1 MAHLR
6 ILLIESQR
14 NMRCQEIWNV
24 MKTQGIH
31 LENAET
37 EVSDE
42 KLLRSIFRALG
53 KDYINIC
60 LIDINKKM
68 VRVLKTEKTVSE
80 KSDISEIR
88 EYPYEEICRQFILEA
103 VLPEK
108 QKKISERTKFE
119 RVTEILSYKTEYSF
133 NYDAIME
140 GKKHACQMKYIR
152 LDDNRHILMGLRT
165 VDDIIASE
173 KEHQKSLA
181 KAVAVA
187 EQAYMAAENANRAKT
202 TFLSNMSHDIRT
214 PMNGIIGMTTIA
226 KAHLDDKERVGE
238 CLDKIMS
245 ASSHLLSL
253 INDVLD
259 VSRIESGRIL
269 LSEEAFSLPE
279 VFDNMINMISPQIMN
294 KHLELF
300 VDICGVTHEDVVGD
314 ALRLQQ
320 IFMNIVGNA
329 IKYTPE
335 GGKIS
340 VSLKE
345 IPSDTAFYS
354 EYIFTCKDSGYGM
367 TPEFIKK
374 LFIPFERADDERIK
388 GIQGTGLGM
397 VITKNILE
405 MMDGDIKVESEFGK
419 GSRFSARF
427 RMKNQKKLIE
437 NDTLPEDVSVLLVDD
452 DEATGE
458 STALTL
464 DSLGIPNTYVSNG
477 QAAIDMV
484 KTMHERNKSFRVCM
498 IDWKRP
504 DMDCREIIR
513 QVRRYGGENMAIVII
528 SAYDWS
534 EIEMNARAAG
544 ANSFMTKP
552 LFRSKLIGKLKEV
565 TDELPP
571 EQKENILE
579 KYTEKHYE
587 NKRILLVDDNEL
599 NREIASE
606 ILGMTHVM
614 VEEAENGKQAFEMFQ
629 KSDRNYYDMILMD
642 VQMPV
647 MDGHQA
653 TRAIR
658 KLHRSDAVSVPI
670 IAMSANAFLEDVE
683 SSRLAGM
690 NGHISKPV
698 NIAKLLGIMEDY
710 LGNRIKR
717 SVIEIVDE
725 KGSSKAA
732 PARYYEELYFANGLV
747 NMSEENERICIN
759 VLDKN
764 GAVGIFGLLE
774 QKDFPIYCVSGFAL
788 TALGYSFEEIM
799 KASDG
804 FFIELVYEED
814 RRRFVEEFYEKG
826 KKRKYRMRKKNG
838 EIALATTYS
847 ADTELADGGK
857 AKMLSIRVE

>member
-1 MAHLR
+1 
-6 ILLIESQR
+6 
-14 NMRCQEIWNV
+14 
-24 MKTQGIH
+24 MKTQEMH
-31 LENAET
+31 LRNSEID
-37 EVSDE
+37 VSNQI
-42 KLLRSIFRALG
+42 LFRAIFRALG

-60 LIDINKKM
+60 LIDIKTRTVRTLKKQKD
-68 VRVLKTEKTVSE
+68 LGKKLA
-80 KSDISEIR
+80 ISEAQ
-88 EYPYEEICRQFILEA
+88 ECLYDEMCRDAIVKLA
-103 VLPEK
+103 VPEK
-108 QKKISERTKFE
+108 RKKISDRTKLE
-119 RVTEILSYKTEYSF
+119 RVMEVLSYKPEYSF
-133 NYDAIME
+133 TYEILIDE
-140 GKKHACQMKYIR
+140 KKHVCQMKYMR
-152 LDDNRHILMGLRT
+152 LDDDQHVLMGFRL
-165 VDDIIASE
+165 VDDIIAAE
-173 KEHQKSLA
+173 KEHQNSLA
-181 KAVAVA
+181 KAVSVA

-226 KAHLDDKERVGE
+226 KAHLDDRDRVSE
-238 CLDKIMS
+238 CLDKIMG

-259 VSRIESGRIL
+259 VSRIESGRIV
-269 LSEEAFSLPE
+269 LSEDTFSLPE
-279 VFDNMINMISPQIMN
+279 IFDNMINMISPQILN

-300 VDICGVTHEDVVGD
+300 VDICGVIHEDVIGD
-314 ALRLQQ
+314 SLRLQQ

-345 IPSDTAFYS
+345 IPSDTALRS
-354 EYIFTCKDSGYGM
+354 EYVFTCKDTGYGM
-367 TPEFIKK
+367 TPEFVKK
-374 LFIPFERADDERIK
+374 LFVPFERAEDERIK

-405 MMDGDIKVESEFGK
+405 MMNGDIKVESEYGK
-419 GSRFSARF
+419 GSTFSAHF
-427 RMKNQKKLIE
+427 RMKNQNKLIE
-437 NDTLPEDVSVLLVDD
+437 NDTIPKDMSVLLVDD

-458 STALTL
+458 STSLTL
-464 DSLGIPNTYVSNG
+464 DSLGISNTYVSTG
-477 QAAIDMV
+477 KDAIDAV
-484 KTMHERNKSFRVCM
+484 KKLHDRNESFRVCL
-498 IDWKRP
+498 IDWKMP
-504 DMDCREIIR
+504 DMDCMEIIR

-565 TDELPP
+565 TDEILP

-587 NKRILLVDDNEL
+587 DKRILLVDDNEL

-614 VEEAENGKQAFEMFQ
+614 VEEAEDGKQALEMFEN
-629 KSDRNYYDMILMD
+629 SEWNYYDMILMD

-653 TRAIR
+653 TKAIR
-658 KLHRSDAVSVPI
+658 RLKRPDAVSVPI
-670 IAMSANAFLEDVE
+670 VAMSANAFIEDVE
-683 SSRLAGM
+683 SSRMAGM

-710 LGNRIKR
+710 LGNRIRR
-717 SVIEIVDE
+717 SVIQIVDE
-725 KGSSKAA
+725 DGNPTTS
-732 PARYYEELYFANGLV
+732 PARYYEELYFADGSV
-747 NMSEENERICIN
+747 NMSQENERVCIN
-759 VLDKN
+759 VLDRN

-788 TALGYSFEEIM
+788 TALGYSFAELM
-799 KASDG
+799 KRTDG
-804 FFIELVYEED
+804 FFVELLHEDD
-814 RRRFVEEFYEKG
+814 RRRFIEEFYEKG
-826 KKRKYRMRKKNG
+826 KKRKYRMIRKNG
-838 EIALATTYS
+838 DTVTATTYS
-847 ADTELADGGK
+847 ADTKLADGGK
-857 AKMLSIRVE
+857 AKMLSIRVES

>member
-1 MAHLR
+1 
-6 ILLIESQR
+6 
-14 NMRCQEIWNV
+14 
-24 MKTQGIH
+24 MKTHEIH
-31 LENAET
+31 PET
-37 EVSDE
+37 TEIDVLHE
-42 KLLRSIFRALG
+42 GLFKSIFRALG

-60 LIDINKKM
+60 LIDIKTRTVKTLKQQKDIGEKLAITEAQECPYDEMCREAIIKM
-68 VRVLKTEKTVSE
+68 A
-80 KSDISEIR
+80 I
-88 EYPYEEICRQFILEA
+88 
-103 VLPEK
+103 PEK
-108 QKKISERTKFE
+108 QKKISDRTRLE
-119 RVTEILSYKTEYSF
+119 RVTEILSYKPEYSF
-133 NYDAIME
+133 TYEILMD
-140 GKKHACQMKYIR
+140 GKKHVCQMKYMR
-152 LDDNRHILMGLRT
+152 LDNNQHVLMGFRL
-165 VDDIIASE
+165 VDDIIAAE

-181 KAVAVA
+181 KAVSVA

-226 KAHLDDKERVGE
+226 KAHLDDRDRVSE
-238 CLDKIMS
+238 CLDKIMG

-259 VSRIESGRIL
+259 VSRIESGRIVL
-269 LSEEAFSLPE
+269 AEDSFSLPE
-279 VFDNMINMISPQIMN
+279 IFDNMINMISPQVMN

-300 VDICGVTHEDVVGD
+300 VDICGVTHEDVIGD
-314 ALRLQQ
+314 SLRLQQ

-345 IPSDTAFYS
+345 LPSDTALRS
-354 EYIFTCKDSGYGM
+354 EYVFTCKDTGYGM
-367 TPEFIKK
+367 TPEFVKK
-374 LFIPFERADDERIK
+374 LFVPFERAEDERIK

-405 MMDGDIKVESEFGK
+405 MMDGEIKVESEYGK
-419 GSRFSARF
+419 GSTFSAHF
-427 RMKNQKKLIE
+427 CMKNQNKLIE
-437 NDTLPEDVSVLLVDD
+437 NDSLPKDMSVLLVDD

-458 STALTL
+458 STSLTL
-464 DSLGIPNTYVSNG
+464 DDLGISNTYVSTG
-477 QAAIDMV
+477 KAAIDAV
-484 KTMHERNKSFRVCM
+484 KALHDRKKSFNVCL
-498 IDWKRP
+498 IDWKMP
-504 DMDCREIIR
+504 DMDCMEIIR

-565 TDELPP
+565 MDEIPP

-587 NKRILLVDDNEL
+587 DKRILLVDDNEL

-614 VEEAENGKQAFEMFQ
+614 VEEAEDGQQALEMFE
-629 KSDRNYYDMILMD
+629 KSEQNYYDMILMD

-647 MDGHQA
+647 MDGHMA
-653 TRAIR
+653 TKAIR
-658 KLHRSDAVSVPI
+658 RLKRPDAVSVPI
-670 IAMSANAFLEDVE
+670 IAMSANAFIEDVE

-717 SVIEIVDE
+717 SVIQLMDE
-725 KGSSKAA
+725 NGNAVTS
-732 PARYYEELYFANGLV
+732 PARYYEELYFANGSV
-747 NMSEENERICIN
+747 NMSEENERVCIN

-788 TALGYSFEEIM
+788 TALGYSFEELM
-799 KASDG
+799 KQSDG
-804 FFIELVYEED
+804 FFVELLHKDD

-826 KKRKYRMRKKNG
+826 KKRRYRMLKKNG
-838 EIALATTYS
+838 DIVMATTYS

-857 AKMLSIRVE
+857 AKMLSIRME